1 MKSFACKDIG
11 MSCGFVAKENDE
23 NKLMQKIAKH
33 AREAHGMEKVDDAT
47 MAKIRAAIKEA

>member
-11 MSCGFVAKENDE
+11 MSCGFVVKENDE

-33 AREAHGMEKVDDAT
+33 AKEAHGMDKVDDAT

>member
-47 MAKIRAAIKEA
+47 MAKIRAAIKEV

>member
-33 AREAHGMEKVDDAT
+33 AREAHGMEEVDDAT
-47 MAKIRAAIKEA
+47 MAKIRAAIKEV